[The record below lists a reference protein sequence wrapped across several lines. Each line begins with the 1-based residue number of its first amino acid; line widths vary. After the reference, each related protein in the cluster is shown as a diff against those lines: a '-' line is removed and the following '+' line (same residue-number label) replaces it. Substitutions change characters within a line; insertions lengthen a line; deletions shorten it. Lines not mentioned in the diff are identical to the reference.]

1 MQMTFNTNMTTRN
14 LTFKLDTFDF
24 VTSLVSSWGWDDE
37 GESFA
42 TVTVAD
48 AVAVDVAVA
57 GVFAAAGVLVGDR
70 FRENDDFTPSF
81 LSTIRLLRGVVDGAK
96 CSLDATASIVGFFSL
111 VWCREDS
118 GFSVFAST
126 FGIGSASTAW
136 SFVSST
142 NGLSPPS
149 SFTLS
154 FSSFSAAFVS
164 SWPSFVV
171 VFSSSAVVVGSASII
186 FSSTFFENSTFF
198 DDFAIGATLS
208 LIYILLCNKV

>member
-1 MQMTFNTNMTTRN
+1 MQKTFNTKMTTRN
-14 LTFKLDTFDF
+14 LTFKLDTFDL
-24 VTSLVSSWGWDDE
+24 SLVSSWGWDDE

-42 TVTVAD
+42 TVAD
-48 AVAVDVAVA
+48 AVDVVVA

-70 FRENDDFTPSF
+70 FRENEDFTPSF
-81 LSTIRLLRGVVDGAK
+81 LSTIRLLRGVVDGAE

-111 VWCREDS
+111 VWWREDS
-118 GFSVFAST
+118 GFSVFVST

-142 NGLSPPS
+142 NGFSPPS

-164 SWPSFVV
+164 SWPSFVSI
-171 VFSSSAVVVGSASII
+171 FSSAVVVGSASII

>member
-1 MQMTFNTNMTTRN
+1 MQKTFTTKMTTRN
-14 LTFKLDTFDF
+14 LTFKLDTFDL
-24 VTSLVSSWGWDDE
+24 SLVSSWGWDDE

-42 TVTVAD
+42 TVAD
-48 AVAVDVAVA
+48 AVAVDVVVA

-70 FRENDDFTPSF
+70 FRENEDFTPSF
-81 LSTIRLLRGVVDGAK
+81 LSTIRLLRGVVDGAE

-111 VWCREDS
+111 VWWREDS
-118 GFSVFAST
+118 GFSVFSST
-126 FGIGSASTAW
+126 FGIGSASAAW

-142 NGLSPPS
+142 NGFSPPS

-154 FSSFSAAFVS
+154 FSAAFVS
-164 SWPSFVV
+164 SWLSFVSI
-171 VFSSSAVVVGSASII
+171 FSSAVVVGSASII

>member
-1 MQMTFNTNMTTRN
+1 MQKTFNIKKATRN
-14 LTFKLDTFDF
+14 LTFKLGMFD
-24 VTSLVSSWGWDDE
+24 LVSSSGWDDE

-42 TVTVAD
+42 TVAVVDTVD
-48 AVAVDVAVA
+48 VDVAVA
-57 GVFAAAGVLVGDR
+57 CVFAAADVLVGDR

-81 LSTIRLLRGVVDGAK
+81 LSTIRLLRGVVDGAE

-111 VWCREDS
+111 VWWREDS
-118 GFSVFAST
+118 GFSVFVST

-142 NGLSPPS
+142 NGFSPPS

-154 FSSFSAAFVS
+154 FSSFSTAFVS
-164 SWPSFVV
+164 SWPSFVFV
-171 VFSSSAVVVGSASII
+171 ISSAVVAGSASII